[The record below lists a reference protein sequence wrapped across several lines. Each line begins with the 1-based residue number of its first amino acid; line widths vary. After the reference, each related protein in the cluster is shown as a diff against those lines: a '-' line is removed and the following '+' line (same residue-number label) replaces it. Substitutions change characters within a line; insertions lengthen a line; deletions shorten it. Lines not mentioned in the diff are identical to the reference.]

1 MELAPTTL
9 SQFVRLDGCLRFLH
23 LALHPQLVAELRTRY
38 GARGRTLSPLL
49 SRAGRRFEHEAVA
62 ALRDAHQLV
71 DLGELPVAAT
81 LGALREAGREPVI
94 LYQPALEGTIGAVRV
109 HGRADLVEVLRD
121 RSGRLHALVADVKAS
136 NEERLEHRV
145 QVAAYAEL
153 LEQACAAAGQ
163 PLARVVGAVVHRGA
177 DERFTTL
184 HDPRLHFDLEP
195 YRALVRELVA
205 GDDAP
210 LQRAG
215 CGALD
220 ELPFAINT
228 RCDGCPYDEICLPR
242 AAARADIA
250 LVPEITRAVRGALR
264 QHEIADLRAL
274 AALREPDAAGKLQ
287 PAAGQR
293 ERLDALQR
301 DAVLGTQIDTLV
313 ARARALLRRL
323 DGTTAAPTWL
333 PDVAETPL
341 PEGPSGRPGMLQL
354 ALDMQADDVTGLVY
368 LASGLLSGVR
378 GERLV
383 LRLASAPPDREAER
397 ELLGAWAAE
406 LETALRELAAS
417 DAPPLHVVLWD
428 RHAQRVAL
436 EACARN
442 EDADPL
448 LGVLV
453 AWLQEHPQIERATC
467 AALRD
472 VIAQQRNLR
481 LTCTSLYAVAGEV
494 WAGDTRWEW
503 RTPEHDFRSLFR
515 SCFPD
520 VRRFVL
526 EGDDLRAARPGEAA
540 TLKLEAGSRFG
551 SQIPLEYA
559 YAIWEGTSGPGAE
572 ASTSLPGR
580 PELLAF
586 AEHRLR
592 AIEHI
597 ARACRRRAGLHV
609 PLLSLEQLPAAAG
622 PTDLRGVLIEFMRVE
637 HAAGLADR
645 VAHARLP
652 IARRVLSGRT
662 ALLEAIEIGDARAQP
677 PTARFRLV
685 APPGVA
691 LIEPRFKPGDWAV
704 LNEAD
709 DRLGAWELLRGRLA
723 IVAQITPET
732 LTLELT
738 SISTEREFSLGHN
751 ARLEVE
757 LRCRYTLDEMADDLL
772 GDRVRETLDHLDSN
786 PLALVLAQPAALQS
800 TLDAELQASA
810 EELLAVLGDAQPTAA
825 QYEVVAGGAGQAL
838 RLVQGP
844 PGSGKSRTLGL
855 AVAARMLA
863 AARAGQTPRVA
874 VAAKTHSAA
883 QVALDN
889 IARAWAAWYDRGTGR
904 LGGAGGPS
912 IPPQLADLPILKLGG
927 SATAPRG
934 RGILWADPRRKA
946 RELRELLA
954 GAVVVGGTPGGL
966 AALLETTQRRTR
978 WEGLFDLLL
987 IDEASQMNLPE
998 GLLAASVLR
1007 AGGAMIVVGDHRQM
1021 PPIVTHGWETAAG
1034 SLADWQPQRSL
1045 FKWLLD
1051 AQTPVVA
1058 LDRSFRLH
1066 RDHATFLQRA
1076 IYHADGIP
1084 FHSQRDELLPPHS
1097 FADQLVD
1104 AALRHDVPLALI
1116 EHGERASRQHNR
1128 WEAELAAAIVRGCLE
1143 LGLDARDG
1151 IGVVV
1156 PHRAQKAALRE
1167 LLPELAGADA
1177 IDTVER
1183 FQGGERDVI
1192 VVACTASDPD
1202 YVMAEAEFLLDPHR
1216 LNVALSRARKKLVVI
1231 ASSSVFAALP
1241 PDLPN
1246 FERATLW
1253 KRIRTHCA
1261 PWPLWSGTRDGV
1273 AVRVMGPPASV
1284 PTEKTIRE

>member
-1 MELAPTTL
+1 MELTPTTL

-23 LALHPQLVAELRTRY
+23 LALHPDLVAELRTRY
-38 GARGRTLSPLL
+38 GARGRALSPLL
-49 SRAGRRFEHEAVA
+49 SRAGRRFEHEAVD
-62 ALRDAHQLV
+62 ALRRTHRLV
-71 DLGELPVAAT
+71 DLGELPIDAT
-81 LGALREAGREPVI
+81 IDALQQAGREPVI
-94 LYQPALEGTIGAVRV
+94 LYQPALEGTIGAVHV

-121 RSGRLHALVADVKAS
+121 RSGRLHALIADVKAS

-153 LEQACAAAGQ
+153 LEQACKIAGQ
-163 PLARVVGAVVHRGA
+163 PPARVVGAVVHRGG

-195 YRALVRELVA
+195 YRTLVRELVA

-215 CGALD
+215 CGPLD
-220 ELPFAINT
+220 ELPFAINA
-228 RCDGCPYDEICLPR
+228 RCDGCPFDEICLPR
-242 AAARADIA
+242 AAARSDIA
-250 LVPEITRAVRGALR
+250 LVPEITRAVRSALR
-264 QHEIADLRAL
+264 QHEIAGLQAL
-274 AALREPDAAGKLQ
+274 AALREPDAAGRLQ
-287 PAAGQR
+287 PAAGQH
-293 ERLDALQR
+293 ERLHSLHLDP
-301 DAVLGTQIDTLV
+301 VLGTQVDTLV

-323 DGTTAAPTWL
+323 DGTTAAPSSL
-333 PDVAETPL
+333 PDLVDTPL
-341 PEGPSGRPGMLQL
+341 PEPARQPGMLQL

-368 LASGLLSGVR
+368 LASGLLY
-378 GERLV
+378 GERGQ
-383 LRLASAPPDREAER
+383 RMIHSFAAAPPDRDSER
-397 ELLGAWAAE
+397 ELLRSWAAE
-406 LETALRELAAS
+406 LDTALRELAQS
-417 DAPPLHVVLWD
+417 DAPPLHVVVWD
-428 RHAQRVAL
+428 RRAQRVAL

-442 EDADPL
+442 EAADPL

-453 AWLQEHPQIERATC
+453 AWLQEHPQVEHATC
-467 AALRD
+467 AALRE
-472 VIAQQRNLR
+472 VIVRQRNLR
-481 LTCTSLYAVAGEV
+481 LTCTSLYAVAPEV
-494 WAGDTRWEW
+494 WAGDVRWDW
-503 RTPEHDFRSLFR
+503 RTPEHDFPRTFR

-520 VRRFVL
+520 VRRFVPQD
-526 EGDDLRAARPGEAA
+526 DDLRVARPGEAA

-559 YAIWEGTSGPGAE
+559 YAIWEGGDGPTE
-572 ASTSLPGR
+572 A
-580 PELLAF
+580 ELLAF
-586 AEHRLR
+586 AAHRLR
-592 AIEHI
+592 AIVHI
-597 ARACRRRAGLHV
+597 ARACRVRSDLQV
-609 PLLSLEQLPAAAG
+609 PLLPLQQLPDAAG
-622 PTDLRGVLIEFMRVE
+622 PTELRGVLVEFMRVE

-645 VAHARLP
+645 LAHARLP

-662 ALLEAIEIGDARAQP
+662 ALLEAIEVGDAREQP
-677 PTARFRLV
+677 PTARFRIV
-685 APPGVA
+685 APPGAA

-709 DRLGAWELLRGRLA
+709 DRLVSWELLRGRLA
-723 IVAQITPET
+723 IVAEVTPET

-738 SISTEREFSLGHN
+738 SINAEREFSLRHN
-751 ARLEVE
+751 SRLQVE

-772 GDRVRETLDHLDSN
+772 GDRVRAALDHLDAN
-786 PLALVLAQPAALQS
+786 PLALHITRPATPQGAANDQL
-800 TLDAELQASA
+800 TATA
-810 EELLAVLGDAQPTAA
+810 EELLAVLGDAQPTGA
-825 QYEVVAGGAGQAL
+825 QYEVVAGGANQAL

-855 AVAARMLA
+855 AVVARMLA
-863 AARAGQTPRVA
+863 AARAGQAPRVA

-889 IARAWAAWYDRGTGR
+889 IARAWAAWYERG
-904 LGGAGGPS
+904 S
-912 IPPQLADLPILKLGG
+912 IPPQLADLPIVKLGG

-934 RGILWADPRRKA
+934 QGIAWADPRRGA
-946 RELRELLA
+946 RELRRLLE
-954 GAVVVGGTPGGL
+954 GAVVAGGTPGGL
-966 AALLETTQRRTR
+966 ATLLETTRRRTR

-987 IDEASQMNLPE
+987 IDEASQMSLPE

-1021 PPIVTHGWETAAG
+1021 PPIVAHGWETAAG
-1034 SLADWQPQRSL
+1034 TLATWQPQRSL

-1051 AQTPVVA
+1051 IEAPVVA

-1066 RDHATFLQRA
+1066 RDHASFLQRA

-1084 FHSQRDELLPPHS
+1084 FHSQRDELLPPHV
-1097 FADQLVD
+1097 FADALID

-1116 EHGERASRQHNR
+1116 EHGEHGSRQHNG
-1128 WEAELAAAIVRGCLE
+1128 WEAELAATIVRGCLE
-1143 LGLDARDG
+1143 LGLDAREG

-1167 LLPELAGADA
+1167 LLPALAGADA
-1177 IDTVER
+1177 VDTVER

-1241 PDLPN
+1241 SDLPN
-1246 FERATLW
+1246 FERAALW
-1253 KRIRTHCA
+1253 KRIRGHCA
-1261 PWPLWSGTRDGV
+1261 PWPLWSGMRDGV
-1273 AVRVMGPPASV
+1273 PVSVSGPPASSH
-1284 PTEKTIRE
+1284 E